1 MVNNMPKY
9 IYDTNRAFVPSTAVH
24 HHTVANAC
32 FNVHLQFLRFT
43 QKEVSNGDEINSDRS
58 NQPLCNRGVATLRN
72 VMKMADFHFGKYDNP
87 KGINE

>member
-32 FNVHLQFLRFT
+32 FNAYLQFLRFT

-58 NQPLCNRGVATLRN
+58 KQPLCNGGVATLRKI
-72 VMKMADFHFGKYDNP
+72 MKMADFHFGKYDTP
-87 KGINE
+87 VGINK

>member
-1 MVNNMPKY
+1 MG
-9 IYDTNRAFVPSTAVH
+9 
-24 HHTVANAC
+24 
-32 FNVHLQFLRFT
+32 
-43 QKEVSNGDEINSDRS
+43 SNGDEINSDRS

>member
-32 FNVHLQFLRFT
+32 FNAYLQFLRFT
-43 QKEVSNGDEINSDRS
+43 QKEVSNGNEINSDRS
-58 NQPLCNRGVATLRN
+58 KQPQCNLGVTTLTNVRN
-72 VMKMADFHFGKYDNP
+72 GRFPFWE
-87 KGINE
+87 I

>member
-32 FNVHLQFLRFT
+32 FNAYLQFLRFT
-43 QKEVSNGDEINSDRS
+43 QKEVSNGNEINSDRS
-58 NQPLCNRGVATLRN
+58 KHPQCNLGVATLTNVRN
-72 VMKMADFHFGKYDNP
+72 GRFPFL
-87 KGINE
+87 EL